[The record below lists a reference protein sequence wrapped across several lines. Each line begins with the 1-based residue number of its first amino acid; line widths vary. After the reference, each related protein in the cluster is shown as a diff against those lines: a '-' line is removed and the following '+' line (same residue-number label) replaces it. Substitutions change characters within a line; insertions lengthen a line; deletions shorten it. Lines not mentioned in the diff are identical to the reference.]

1 MPIAQ
6 FIAASMGDC
15 LASRAS
21 RLAEFSG
28 NGRMSLAGNII
39 FMGR

>member
-1 MPIAQ
+1 MPVAQ
-6 FIAASMGDC
+6 FIAASIGDC
-15 LASRAS
+15 LANRAS
-21 RLAEFSG
+21 RSAESSG